1 MATSATPNG
10 AEPVN
15 TLSASGSYTGK
26 VRHIKI
32 ASGYGTAI
40 FYGDFVKLV
49 AAGTL
54 EKAAV
59 TTSVVAGTVG
69 IFVGCSYTDPS
80 TNQMTFNQQF
90 PASTAASDI
99 MAYVV
104 DDPNVLFTIQ
114 ADGAPTN
121 VNDIYGK
128 NTLLVQT
135 APDTSLKVSRVAL
148 DISELSTDAQN
159 PIREIDYLGGHEGDE
174 KGTSFPVLVC
184 KFNYHQHSSTTGSA

>member
-15 TLSASGSYTGK
+15 TLSASGSYNGK

-49 AAGTL
+49 AAGTV

-59 TTSVVAGTVG
+59 TTAVVAGTVG

-80 TNQMTFNQQF
+80 TNQLTFNQQF

-104 DDPNVLFTIQ
+104 DDPKLVFKMQ
-114 ADGAPTN
+114 ADEAIAQTGLGNN
-121 VNDIYGK
+121 VSAVSTAGSTSIGRSKNALDGGSVATT
-128 NTLLVQT
+128 NTLPLRVLEFVEGPNSTVGDAFTDCLVT
-135 APDTSLKVSRVAL
+135 YLP
-148 DISELSTDAQN
+148 LSHAYETK
-159 PIREIDYLGGHEGDE
+159 LG
-174 KGTSFPVLVC
+174 V
-184 KFNYHQHSSTTGSA
+184 

>member
-15 TLSASGSYTGK
+15 TLSASGSYSGK

-32 ASGYGTAI
+32 ASGYATAI

-80 TNQMTFNQQF
+80 TSQLTFNQQF

-104 DDPNVLFTIQ
+104 DDPKLVFKMQ
-114 ADGAPTN
+114 ADEAIAQTGLGNN
-121 VNDIYGK
+121 VSAVSTAGSTAIGRSKNALDGGSIATT
-128 NTLLVQT
+128 NTLPLRVLEFVEGPNSTVGDAFTDCLVT
-135 APDTSLKVSRVAL
+135 YLP
-148 DISELSTDAQN
+148 LSHAYETK
-159 PIREIDYLGGHEGDE
+159 LG
-174 KGTSFPVLVC
+174 V
-184 KFNYHQHSSTTGSA
+184 

>member
-32 ASGYGTAI
+32 ASGYSTAI

-80 TNQMTFNQQF
+80 TSQMTFNQQF

-104 DDPNVLFTIQ
+104 DDPKLVFKMQ
-114 ADGAPTN
+114 ADEAIAQTGLGNN
-121 VNDIYGK
+121 VSAVSTAGSTSIGRSK
-128 NTLLVQT
+128 N
-135 APDTSLKVSRVAL
+135 AL
-148 DISELSTDAQN
+148 DGGSVATTNSLPLRVLEFVEGPNSTVGDAFTDCLVTYLPLSHAYETK
-159 PIREIDYLGGHEGDE
+159 LG
-174 KGTSFPVLVC
+174 V
-184 KFNYHQHSSTTGSA
+184 

>member
-1 MATSATPNG
+1 MATSATPTG

-15 TLSASGSYTGK
+15 TLSASGSYSGK

-32 ASGYGTAI
+32 ASAYDTAI

-59 TTSVVAGTVG
+59 TTAVVAGTVG

-80 TNQMTFNQQF
+80 SSQLTFNQTF
-90 PASTAASDI
+90 PADTAASDI

-104 DDPNVLFTIQ
+104 DDPKLVFKMQGDEAIAQTGLGNNISAVSTAGSTTI
-114 ADGAPTN
+114 GRS
-121 VNDIYGK
+121 K
-128 NTLLVQT
+128 N
-135 APDTSLKVSRVAL
+135 AL
-148 DISELSTDAQN
+148 DGGSIATTNSLPLRVLEFVDGPTSAVGDTYTDCLVTYLPLSHAYETK
-159 PIREIDYLGGHEGDE
+159 LG
-174 KGTSFPVLVC
+174 V
-184 KFNYHQHSSTTGSA
+184 

>member
-15 TLSASGSYTGK
+15 TLSASGSYSGK

-32 ASGYGTAI
+32 ASAYDTAI

-49 AAGTL
+49 SAGTL

-59 TTSVVAGTVG
+59 TTAVVAGTVG

-80 TNQMTFNQQF
+80 SSQLTFNQTF
-90 PASTAASDI
+90 PADTAASDI

-104 DDPNVLFTIQ
+104 DDPKLVFKMQGDEAIAQTGLGNNISAVSTAGSTTIGRSKN
-114 ADGAPTN
+114 ALDGGSIATT
-121 VNDIYGK
+121 
-128 NTLLVQT
+128 NTLPLRVLEFVDGPTSAVGDTYTDCLVT
-135 APDTSLKVSRVAL
+135 YLP
-148 DISELSTDAQN
+148 LSHAYETK
-159 PIREIDYLGGHEGDE
+159 LG
-174 KGTSFPVLVC
+174 V
-184 KFNYHQHSSTTGSA
+184 

>member
-15 TLSASGSYTGK
+15 TLSASGSYNGK

-49 AAGTL
+49 AAGTV

-59 TTSVVAGTVG
+59 TTAVVAGTVG

-80 TNQMTFNQQF
+80 TSQLTFNQQF

-104 DDPNVLFTIQ
+104 DDPKLVFKMQ
-114 ADGAPTN
+114 ADEAIAQTGLGNN
-121 VNDIYGK
+121 VSAVSTAGSTSIGRSK
-128 NTLLVQT
+128 N
-135 APDTSLKVSRVAL
+135 AL
-148 DISELSTDAQN
+148 DGGSVATTNSLPLRVLEFVEGPNSTVGDAFTDCLVTYLPLSHAYETK
-159 PIREIDYLGGHEGDE
+159 LG
-174 KGTSFPVLVC
+174 V
-184 KFNYHQHSSTTGSA
+184 

>member
-15 TLSASGSYTGK
+15 TLSASGSYSGK

-32 ASGYGTAI
+32 ASAYDTAI

-49 AAGTL
+49 SAGTL

-59 TTSVVAGTVG
+59 TTAVVAGTVG

-80 TNQMTFNQQF
+80 SSQLTFNQTF
-90 PASTAASDI
+90 PADTAASDI

-104 DDPNVLFTIQ
+104 DDPKLVFKMQGDEAIAQTGLGNNISAVSTAGSTTI
-114 ADGAPTN
+114 GRS
-121 VNDIYGK
+121 K
-128 NTLLVQT
+128 N
-135 APDTSLKVSRVAL
+135 AL
-148 DISELSTDAQN
+148 DGGSIATTNSLPLRVLEFVDGPTSAVGDAYTDCLVTYLPLSHAYETK
-159 PIREIDYLGGHEGDE
+159 LG
-174 KGTSFPVLVC
+174 V
-184 KFNYHQHSSTTGSA
+184 

>member
-10 AEPVN
+10 AEPIN

-32 ASGYGTAI
+32 ASGYATGI

-80 TNQMTFNQQF
+80 TSQLTFNQQF

-99 MAYVV
+99 MGYVV
-104 DDPNVLFTIQ
+104 DDPKLVFKMQ
-114 ADGAPTN
+114 ADEAIAQTGLGNNISA
-121 VNDIYGK
+121 VNTAGSTTIGRSKNALDGGSVATT
-128 NTLLVQT
+128 NTLPLRVLEFVEGPNSTVGDAFTDCLVT
-135 APDTSLKVSRVAL
+135 YLP
-148 DISELSTDAQN
+148 LSHAYETK
-159 PIREIDYLGGHEGDE
+159 LG
-174 KGTSFPVLVC
+174 V
-184 KFNYHQHSSTTGSA
+184 

>member
-32 ASGYGTAI
+32 ASGYSTAI

-104 DDPNVLFTIQ
+104 DDPKLVFKMQ
-114 ADGAPTN
+114 ADEAIAQTGLGNN
-121 VNDIYGK
+121 VSAVSTAGSTSIGRSKNALDGGSVATT
-128 NTLLVQT
+128 NTLPLRVLEFVEGPNSTVGDAFTDCLVT
-135 APDTSLKVSRVAL
+135 YLP
-148 DISELSTDAQN
+148 LSHAYETK
-159 PIREIDYLGGHEGDE
+159 LG
-174 KGTSFPVLVC
+174 V
-184 KFNYHQHSSTTGSA
+184 

>member
-32 ASGYGTAI
+32 ASGYSTAI

-104 DDPNVLFTIQ
+104 DDPKLVFKMQ
-114 ADGAPTN
+114 ADEAIAQTGLGNNISAVSTAGSTSIGRSKN
-121 VNDIYGK
+121 ALDGGSIATT
-128 NTLLVQT
+128 NTLPLRVLEFVEGPNSTVGDAYTDCLVT
-135 APDTSLKVSRVAL
+135 YLP
-148 DISELSTDAQN
+148 LSHAYETK
-159 PIREIDYLGGHEGDE
+159 LG
-174 KGTSFPVLVC
+174 V
-184 KFNYHQHSSTTGSA
+184 

>member
-1 MATSATPNG
+1 MATTATPNG

-26 VRHIKI
+26 VRHMKI
-32 ASGYGTAI
+32 ASAYNTAI

-49 AAGTL
+49 AAGTV

-80 TNQMTFNQQF
+80 TSQLTFNQHF

-104 DDPNVLFTIQ
+104 DDPKLVFKMQGDEAIAQTGLGNNISAVNTAGSTSIGRSKNAL
-114 ADGAPTN
+114 DGGSIATT
-121 VNDIYGK
+121 
-128 NTLLVQT
+128 NTLPLRVVDFVDG
-135 APDTSLKVSRVAL
+135 PTSTVGDAFTDCIVTYLP
-148 DISELSTDAQN
+148 LSHAYETK
-159 PIREIDYLGGHEGDE
+159 LG
-174 KGTSFPVLVC
+174 V
-184 KFNYHQHSSTTGSA
+184 

>member
-26 VRHIKI
+26 VRHMKI
-32 ASGYGTAI
+32 ASAYGTAI

-49 AAGTL
+49 AAGTV

-59 TTSVVAGTVG
+59 TTAVVAGTVG

-80 TNQMTFNQQF
+80 TSQMTFNQQF
-90 PASTAASDI
+90 PADTAASDI

-104 DDPNVLFTIQ
+104 DDPKLVFKMQ
-114 ADGAPTN
+114 ADEAVAQTGLGNNISAVSTAGSTS
-121 VNDIYGK
+121 IGRSK
-128 NTLLVQT
+128 N
-135 APDTSLKVSRVAL
+135 AL
-148 DISELSTDAQN
+148 D
-159 PIREIDYLGGHEGDE
+159 GGSIATTNSLPLRVLEFVEG
-174 KGTSFPVLVC
+174 P
-184 KFNYHQHSSTTGSA
+184 SSTVGDAYTDCLVTYLPLSHAYETKLGV

>member
-1 MATSATPNG
+1 MATSATPSG
-10 AEPVN
+10 AEPIN

-49 AAGTL
+49 AAGTV

-59 TTSVVAGTVG
+59 TTAVVAGTVG

-80 TNQMTFNQQF
+80 TNQLTFNQQF

-104 DDPNVLFTIQ
+104 DDPKLVFKMQGDEAIAQTGLGNNVSAVNTAGSTTIGRSRN
-114 ADGAPTN
+114 ALDGGSIATT
-121 VNDIYGK
+121 
-128 NTLLVQT
+128 NTLPLRILEFVDGPDSAVGDAFTDCLVT
-135 APDTSLKVSRVAL
+135 YLP
-148 DISELSTDAQN
+148 LSHAYETK
-159 PIREIDYLGGHEGDE
+159 LG
-174 KGTSFPVLVC
+174 V
-184 KFNYHQHSSTTGSA
+184 

>member
-15 TLSASGSYTGK
+15 TLSASGSYSGK

-32 ASGYGTAI
+32 ASGYATAI

-80 TNQMTFNQQF
+80 TSQLTFNQQF

-104 DDPNVLFTIQ
+104 DDPKLVFTMQGDDAI
-114 ADGAPTN
+114 AHTGLGNNISAVSTAGSTAIGRSKNALDGGSIATT
-121 VNDIYGK
+121 
-128 NTLLVQT
+128 NTLPLRVLEFVEGPNSTVGDAFTDCLVT
-135 APDTSLKVSRVAL
+135 YLP
-148 DISELSTDAQN
+148 LSHAYETK
-159 PIREIDYLGGHEGDE
+159 LG
-174 KGTSFPVLVC
+174 V
-184 KFNYHQHSSTTGSA
+184 